1 MFQKIISH
9 VDYENTCI
17 SQILAKK
24 LPKLIGQCPL
34 KVTKIILKMYWYIEL
49 QIFVFIH
56 VFPKIERRMNLANF
70 QPFNSNNNFK
80 APLRIPIFFL
90 NQPTIEFML
99 NCKLTKILTFKQKLF
114 LSLIFR
120 QRRLRSYFWT
130 RWTRFCPAGL
140 IRNTSPVERLRRSSW
155 SNWTEFLLVTREF
168 CSLVPPTGHRYNC
181 EAFYK
186 HMFLICSLSVNTCR
200 CYLLGAVVQWLVS
213 LPLDS
218 PVPGSNFGLGPHHR
232 VV

>member
-1 MFQKIISH
+1 MP
-9 VDYENTCI
+9 
-17 SQILAKK
+17 IL
-24 LPKLIGQCPL
+24 LGL

-186 HMFLICSLSVNTCR
+186 HMFLICSLSVDSCR
-200 CYLLGAVVQWLVS
+200 CQVRWSSGQCPCHQI
-213 LPLDS
+213 LPS
-218 PVPGSNFGLGPHHR
+218 RVRISAWGLTTEWSEGR
-232 VV
+232 QIAL